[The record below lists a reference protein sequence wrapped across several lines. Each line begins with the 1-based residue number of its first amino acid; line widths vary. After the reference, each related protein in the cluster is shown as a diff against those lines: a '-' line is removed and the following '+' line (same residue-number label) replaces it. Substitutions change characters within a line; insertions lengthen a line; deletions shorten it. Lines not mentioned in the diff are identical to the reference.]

1 MREGAER
8 VGWKLGVGERERIGG
23 ELAVGHLTS
32 ATRLDPG
39 ATYVA
44 QVTTVTFVGMP
55 SSRLRSGEV
64 SVPPP
69 ILLRF

>member
-23 ELAVGHLTS
+23 ELAVGHPIRH
-32 ATRLDPG
+32 RLDPG